1 MTITTGPC
9 IWVVDHCEEYYPFG
23 TCNEVPELVNSLVC
37 ANVDEDACQ
46 FDGVYFKCV
55 PLDNQTGCNISGLNS
70 IGCAQKDGCIFLN
83 EKC

>member
-37 ANVDEDACQ
+37 ANVDEDAC
-46 FDGVYFKCV
+46 
-55 PLDNQTGCNISGLNS
+55 
-70 IGCAQKDGCIFLN
+70 
-83 EKC
+83 